1 MALVARHK
9 WITQGGDI
17 GTVPELEFI
26 DIPLETTNPT
36 NDLITFEVISGELPP
51 GIQVVRSPGSIQGVP
66 VVLDPIEVDEARK
79 YQFSIRAKATN
90 GNVVTDRSFSL
101 TVTNLFP
108 PYIIPRI
115 TNLGTVFD
123 GSYYTKQ
130 LRATEPNPN
139 AKLVWKIQSGQ
150 LPPGISM
157 SENGLISGYVAI
169 ESADADNVLPGY
181 DANSDSGSVTY
192 YDAAG
197 WDTLGRSRNR
207 KYTFTAQVS
216 DGNSIDTLTYNLGV
230 AAKGLFTTDQDHTTI
245 AGFDEQPIGIS
256 CDNDELSVDA
266 DNRYVPIITT
276 PTQELPFVRQENYFA
291 FKFDAIDFEGDDIE
305 FQFRLAD
312 GSGFGQAG
320 TDVYGWKDE
329 RNGRGTQFDPLLG
342 RALNNP
348 KTRIFFPTDG
358 QTLNFNLDVS
368 PYPEGS
374 QFDINPDGADGTHN
388 NFTSTTDGYVVYY
401 EDASGNVTILEEGV
415 DFNVNVTE
423 TEIQVTDPALVP
435 SGGRL
440 AVDVAILLPGNTTP
454 TGSGFDTGLFDQA
467 ESKLPP
473 VLSID
478 SNGWLNGYVE
488 PQIED
493 VKVYDFIIAA
503 NKVDDPSY
511 VSAPIQ
517 YSLTILGSLTDVI
530 TWVTPTDLGSVVPGE
545 VSQLKIE
552 AVSARGQNIL
562 YELKTSSTINLPQ
575 GLDLNVLGDG
585 LISGRTSFRSY
596 QMDSGLTTFDK
607 NRTLFDNV
615 HELTVIATTADGL
628 TRSEKSFTLR
638 VNPLYR
644 RPYENLYLKSLPTR
658 EQRQTFLDIV
668 NNQEI
673 FPDELIYRK
682 NDPWFGRAKT
692 IKFLALAGIEPSTLE
707 TYVNAMQNNHYNKQI
722 ELGEIKTAR
731 AVDEFYNV
739 IYEVVY
745 LQVNDPKN
753 RSNAQ
758 VEESVKLGAV
768 AAPQGGQFFLDQT
781 PSNIQS
787 FIDQDGNVITP
798 WIYPNTFENMNKR
811 IIDNLGYSA
820 RGVFPQWM
828 LDVQE
833 DKRVLGF
840 QRAVVLA
847 YTVPG
852 ASKLIAYRLRS
863 NNIRFGNIDFEVDR
877 YQLDNVLT
885 KNFEI
890 ANNRFTPSE
899 ETTFDRLIIGVGGAE
914 IPVTYAVE
922 QSFESI
928 NLRTRDYINN
938 NQLANPLVGPGIDG
952 VKNFKHGETLVF
964 ARQEG
969 FSNVTDET
977 DGWLQYQN
985 TYLGDIP
992 LDGDANELATAG
1004 GKRVGSTLSGGNS
1017 IWEFSNGT
1025 VSIQASGL
1033 PYHSTGNPQAA
1044 NVPQAQNY
1052 RMTWPNYAGRN
1063 YPNPTPTATPPGPI
1077 GFWINGVAM
1086 FNPGAAGGVPFGYQP
1101 VAGHEFNAAYEA
1113 GATLNYSFGEDD
1125 AGGHA
1130 AEQGRYHYHDYH
1142 FASSWASGIGATD
1155 GTAGASDLDIIP
1167 YYNNTWTHTDGHS
1180 KILGWSLDGYPVYGP
1195 IGYSNP
1201 IDATSAPTRMVTSW
1215 ALKQNYDHRLGVAND
1230 PVSYPLGIFIEDF
1243 EHIQGAGTLDK
1254 HNGRY
1259 CVTPDYPNGTY
1270 AYFVTVDANNDPVY
1284 PYVIGPEYYGHAQ
1297 PFGINSNSNGFG
1309 LAPSGTDLLAAI
1321 FTSDYDGIYGYDS
1334 YKIIPGFREKSL
1346 TVFKTLLVQTSVS
1359 GSDTFDIPYQFGAD
1373 FVGDSLQGTTGFTS
1387 QTKIIQQSTVDI
1399 SQTPGVVNLVT
1410 RLVTNLPTTV
1420 KLTAGTE
1427 VQVINAMESDEI
1439 GIGDTIG
1446 IATIPDDLKVG
1457 MLIQGNNIPDNT
1469 YIYSIDIV
1477 NSRIAVT
1484 NSVSG
1489 VLSGT
1494 VIRYLQTN
1502 QRGGVWRI
1510 NVLGSQKIVNF
1521 THVADYAVS
1530 VPFSEL
1536 QGQAWSAFLSSHP
1549 KGIDGIKD
1557 IRALNG
1563 KRIVFMGPIS
1573 RDRDVDWQT
1582 DEVFDLLQYDPL
1594 ITLDQ
1599 TRPVPTH
1606 HRRQIW
1612 QLDFIETDNVISVK
1626 IEPSELMDS
1635 DTFDEDLGFEQ
1646 VVLNKEYILRLTLV
1660 DTTVA
1665 PESRVRI
1672 RLGSFKDKDLQL
1684 AYDESWAIKEP
1695 IESDE
1700 VISLEFVRE
1709 VEIGQKVK
1717 VGKGN
1722 SWGFTFLTYDATFDI
1737 DQTVPRYKYWENAVE
1752 AEAGSEDKDY
1762 TRFDG
1767 GGTRFFDYRDSY
1779 HDPESGDK
1787 YLKFPQIGV
1796 FI

>member
-26 DIPLETTNPT
+26 EIPLETTNPT

-66 VVLDPIEVDEARK
+66 VVLDPIEVDEARTYK
-79 YQFSIRAKATN
+79 FSIRARATE
-90 GNVVTDRSFSL
+90 GNIVTDRSFEL

-108 PYIIPRI
+108 PFIIPRI

-123 GSYYTKQ
+123 GSYYAKQ

-139 AKLVWKIQSGQ
+139 AKLIWKIQSGQ
-150 LPPGISM
+150 LPPGITM
-157 SENGLISGYVAI
+157 SEDGLITGYIAI

-181 DANSDSGSVTY
+181 DAESGSGSVTY

-207 KYTFTAQVS
+207 KYTFTVQVS

-256 CDNDELSVDA
+256 ADNDELTIDA

-276 PTQELPFVRQENYFA
+276 PPQDLPIIRQENFFA

-320 TDVYGWKDE
+320 TDTFGWKDE
-329 RNGRGTQFDPLLG
+329 RNGTGTQFDPTLG
-342 RALNNP
+342 RSLNNP
-348 KTRIFFPTDG
+348 RTRIFFPTDG
-358 QTLNFNLDVS
+358 QTLNFNLDTS

-374 QFDINPDGADGTHN
+374 EFDINPDGADGTHN
-388 NFTSTTDGYVVYY
+388 IFTNTTDGYVVYF
-401 EDASGNVTILEEGV
+401 EDSSGAITILEEGV
-415 DFNVNVTE
+415 DFNVNVTD
-423 TEIQVTDPALVP
+423 TQVQVTDPALVP
-435 SGGRL
+435 NGGRL

-454 TGSGFDTGLFDQA
+454 AGSGFDQGLFDQA

-473 VLSID
+473 TLTID
-478 SNGWLNGYVE
+478 ENGWLNGYVE

-493 VKVYDFIIAA
+493 SKTYEFIIAA

-517 YSLTILGSLTDVI
+517 YSLTILGSLTDTI
-530 TWVTPTDLGSVVPGE
+530 TWITPTDLGSVIPGE
-545 VSQLKIE
+545 VSQLKVE
-552 AVSARGQNIL
+552 AVSVRGQNIV
-562 YELKTSSTINLPQ
+562 YSLKEDSKLHIPQ
-575 GLDLNVLGDG
+575 GLDLEVLSDG
-585 LISGRTSFRSY
+585 LISGRTTFRTY

-607 NRTLFDNV
+607 KRTLFDNTY
-615 HELTVIATTADGL
+615 EITVVATTADEL
-628 TRSEKSFTLR
+628 TSSEKTFTLR
-638 VNPLYR
+638 VNPLYT
-644 RPYENLYLKSLPTR
+644 RPYENLYLKALPTR
-658 EQRQTFLDIV
+658 AQRQSFLDIV
-668 NNQEI
+668 NNQDI

-722 ELGEIKTAR
+722 EFGEIKTAR

-739 IYEVVY
+739 VYEVVY
-745 LQVNDPKN
+745 LEVQDPKN
-753 RSNAQ
+753 IGDAQ
-758 VEESVKLGAV
+758 VDEVVRLGAK

-787 FIDQDGNVITP
+787 FIDQDGNVIAP

-877 YQLDNVLT
+877 YQLDNILS

-890 ANNRFTPSE
+890 DNNRFAPSE
-899 ETTFDRLIIGVGGAE
+899 ETTFDRLLIGAGEAE
-914 IPVTYAVE
+914 VPVTYAVE

-928 NLRTRDYINN
+928 HLRTRDYINN

-964 ARQEG
+964 ARQEN
-969 FSNVTDET
+969 FSNVSDES
-977 DGWLQYQN
+977 DGWIQYQN
-985 TYLGDIP
+985 TYIGDIP
-992 LDGDANELATAG
+992 LDGDPNELATAG
-1004 GKRVGSTLSGGNS
+1004 GTRTGSTLSSGNS

-1025 VSIQASGL
+1025 VSIQATGL
-1033 PYHSTGNPQAA
+1033 PYHSVGNPQAV

-1063 YPNPTPTATPPGPI
+1063 YPNPTPTATPYGPI
-1077 GFWINGVAM
+1077 GFWLNGVAV
-1086 FNPGAAGGVPFGYQP
+1086 FNPSAAGGAPFGYLPQT
-1101 VAGHEFNAAYEA
+1101 GYQYNAAFEA
-1113 GATLNYSFGEDD
+1113 GSTLNYSFGEDD

-1130 AEQGRYHYHDYH
+1130 EQNGTYHYHDFH
-1142 FASSWASGIGATD
+1142 FGAAWASGVGATD
-1155 GTAGASDLDIIP
+1155 GTAGGADLTTIP
-1167 YYNNTWTHTDGHS
+1167 YYNGTLVHTDGHS
-1180 KILGWSLDGYPVYGP
+1180 KILGWSLDGYPIYGP
-1195 IGYSNP
+1195 MGYTNP
-1201 IDATSAPTRMVTSW
+1201 TDATSGVTRQTTSW
-1215 ALKQNYDHRLGVAND
+1215 ALKQNFDHRVGVVND
-1230 PVSYPLGIFIEDF
+1230 PTTYPLGMFIQDF
-1243 EHIQGAGTLDK
+1243 EHVGGGSLDI

-1259 CVTPDYPNGTY
+1259 CHTPDYPNGTY
-1270 AYFVTVDANNDPVY
+1270 AYFVTVDANGDPEY
-1284 PYVIGPEYYGHAQ
+1284 PYVLGPEYYGHAQ
-1297 PFGINSNSNGFG
+1297 PFNINSNANGLG
-1309 LAPSGTDLLAAI
+1309 QAPSGTDLLAAT
-1321 FTSDYDGIYGYDS
+1321 FTSDYDGIFGYDS
-1334 YKIIPGFREKSL
+1334 YKIVPGFREKSL
-1346 TVFKTLLVQTSVS
+1346 TVFKTTLVQTTNE

-1373 FVGDSLQGTTGFTS
+1373 FVGNSLQGTTGFTS

-1399 SQTPGVVNLVT
+1399 SQTQGVVNLVT

-1420 KLTAGTE
+1420 TLTAGTE

-1457 MLIQGNNIPDNT
+1457 MLVQGDNIPDDT
-1469 YIYSIDIV
+1469 YIYSIDTV

-1484 NSVSG
+1484 NSLSS

-1510 NVLGSQKIVNF
+1510 NIAGSQRIVNF
-1521 THVADYAVS
+1521 THVADHATSIPYTD
-1530 VPFSEL
+1530 L
-1536 QGQAWSAFLSSHP
+1536 QGHAWSTFLALHP
-1549 KGIDGIKD
+1549 KGLDGIKEPAD
-1557 IRALNG
+1557 ISG
-1563 KRIVFMGPIS
+1563 KRIVFTGPIDAS
-1573 RDRDVDWQT
+1573 REQDWVQ
-1582 DEVFDLLQYDPL
+1582 DELFDLLQYDPL
-1594 ITLDQ
+1594 LPANIT
-1599 TRPVPTH
+1599 RAVPVH

-1612 QLDFIETDNVISVK
+1612 QIDLVETDNVISVRVD
-1626 IEPSELMDS
+1626 PSELL
-1635 DTFDEDLGFEQ
+1635 DTDAFDEDLGFEP
-1646 VVLNKEYILRLTLV
+1646 VVLNKEYIVRLTLID
-1660 DTTVA
+1660 DTVT

-1672 RLGSFKDKDLQL
+1672 RLGSLKDKDLQL
-1684 AYDESWAIKEP
+1684 AYDESWAIMEP

-1700 VISLEFVRE
+1700 VIQLEFVRE
-1709 VEIGQKVK
+1709 IEIGQKVK

-1722 SWGFTFLTYDATFDI
+1722 SWGFSFLTYDATLDV
-1737 DQTVPRYKYWENAVE
+1737 DQTVPRYKYWENGIEAV
-1752 AEAGSEDKDY
+1752 AGSDDRDY
-1762 TRFDG
+1762 TKFDG
-1767 GGTRFFDYRDSY
+1767 GGTRFFDYRDNY
-1779 HDPESGDK
+1779 HDPEDGDK